1 MGLQTKRLCTLDRR
15 GSKLWRV
22 RVILY
27 PVRCIARSGRPKNVR
42 CCVLSDYVCLL
53 ARSVRRPRR
62 IRSAHK
68 LLTMSLRS
76 RHVAAT
82 TSLRRRCDVA
92 SPSVR
97 ATATCSKYSMR
108 IRYTHSMRMRQ
119 CNNHTPGQKMAV
131 LRQVAKLVPT
141 SPCVWVSRH
150 LNCLDLSYLAF
161 NFIGSPCMKF

>member
-1 MGLQTKRLCTLDRR
+1 MLGEQIISRTSRHGRFQNRRCSGKNNDEIRYRKVPAFSGQPARHLQLFDH
-15 GSKLWRV
+15 LWKQV
-22 RVILY
+22 LFSHGNY
-27 PVRCIARSGRPKNVR
+27 CSGQVSSNGGREP
-42 CCVLSDYVCLL
+42 YGG
-53 ARSVRRPRR
+53 RPRR

-108 IRYTHSMRMRQ
+108 ITYTHSMRMRQ
-119 CNNHTPGQKMAV
+119 CNNHTPRAKNGGTQASCQVSAHLSVCVGQ
-131 LRQVAKLVPT
+131 
-141 SPCVWVSRH
+141 
-150 LNCLDLSYLAF
+150 
-161 NFIGSPCMKF
+161 